1 MKMNGTTT
9 NKFSQLALLALTS
22 AGLVACGGDGSND
35 TAAATAI
42 TTTDIID
49 TSPSAVE
56 NTYQTLQVNAADYEA
71 WKYISLVDGSILELT
86 DEAAA
91 SSTDWHVALRRTA
104 VKLNGGVSG
113 PGSVVAAV
121 ADTQN
126 EFYDSD
132 GVANASV
139 FTNADA
145 DIEAEALDVAYD
157 LSILTFISD
166 SYEPAMTDW
175 YAYDFTTHQ
184 ISADTSVG
192 YLIRHAD
199 NETYSKLFIDA
210 VNYTDITVR
219 YTTQAADT
227 SQFADSEN
235 SFSASF
241 SDDSTELCLDLDA
254 GVETA
259 CTNDTVWDLRYEV
272 NLAARAIN
280 IWTNGGVYGA
290 GNGAVFG
297 PTDADTVEGYTSAT
311 LINNYDIS
319 THYTAD
325 SSLGL
330 FADNSWYAYN
340 LLGEH
345 KLWPNFRTYIIDLDS
360 DDDASTKIAFQVTNY
375 YSLGGSGSPEIR
387 FQIQN
392 AE

>member
-1 MKMNGTTT
+1 MATT
-9 NKFSQLALLALTS
+9 NKLNKITRLSLLAFTS
-22 AGLVACGGDGSND
+22 IGLVACGGDDNND
-35 TAAATAI
+35 STETVAD
-42 TTTDIID
+42 DIID
-49 TSPSAVE
+49 TNPVSNVE
-56 NTYQTLQVNAADYEA
+56 ETTYQTLQVNAADYDE
-71 WKYISLVDGSILELT
+71 WKYISLVNGSILELT
-86 DEAAA
+86 DEAASA
-91 SSTDWHVALRRTA
+91 STDWHLALRRTA

-113 PGSVVAAV
+113 PGAVAAAV
-121 ADTQN
+121 ADAQT
-126 EFYDSD
+126 EFYDSE
-132 GVANASV
+132 GVANTSV

-145 DIEAEALDVAYD
+145 DIEAEALDIDYD
-157 LSILTFISD
+157 TSVLTFISD

-199 NETYSKLFIDA
+199 NATYSKLFIDA
-210 VNYTDITVR
+210 VSYTDITVR

-227 SQFADSEN
+227 TQFADSEN
-235 SFSASF
+235 TFSASF
-241 SDDSTELCLDLDA
+241 AEESTELCLDLDA
-254 GVETA
+254 GESTA

-272 NLAARAIN
+272 NLSARAIN

-297 PTDADTVEGYTSAT
+297 PADIDTVEGYTSAT
-311 LINNYDIS
+311 IINNYDIS

-360 DDDASTKIAFQVTNY
+360 NDDASTKIAFQVSNY
-375 YSLGGSGSPEIR
+375 YSLGASGSPEIR
-387 FQIQN
+387 FQELN

>member
-1 MKMNGTTT
+1 MVTT
-9 NKFSQLALLALTS
+9 NKFMRLSLLAFTS
-22 AGLVACGGDGSND
+22 IGLAACGGDDSNNSTETVAD
-35 TAAATAI
+35 
-42 TTTDIID
+42 DIID
-49 TSPSAVE
+49 TNPVSNVE
-56 NTYQTLQVNAADYEA
+56 ETTYQTLQVNAADYEE
-71 WKYISLVDGSILELT
+71 WKYISLVNGSILELT
-86 DEAAA
+86 DDAA
-91 SSTDWHVALRRTA
+91 STSTDWHVALRRTA

-113 PGSVVAAV
+113 PGAVVAAV
-121 ADTQN
+121 ADTQA
-126 EFYDSD
+126 EFYDSE

-157 LSILTFISD
+157 LSILSFTSD
-166 SYEPAMTDW
+166 SYEPAMTGW

-199 NETYSKLFIDA
+199 NATYSKLFIDA
-210 VNYTDITVR
+210 VSYSDITVR

-235 SFSASF
+235 TFSASF
-241 SDDSTELCLDLDA
+241 AEESTELCLDLDA
-254 GVETA
+254 GESTA

-272 NLAARAIN
+272 NLSARAIN

-297 PTDADTVEGYTSAT
+297 PTEIDTVEAYTSAT
-311 LINNYDIS
+311 IIDSYDIS
-319 THYTAD
+319 GHYTAD
-325 SSLGL
+325 SSLSI
-330 FADNSWYAYN
+330 FSDNSWYAYN
-340 LLGEH
+340 LTGEH
-345 KLWPNFRTYIIDLDS
+345 KLWPNFRTYIIDFDS
-360 DDDASTKIAFQVTNY
+360 EDETSTKLTFQVSNY

-387 FQIQN
+387 FQELN

>member
-1 MKMNGTTT
+1 MVTT
-9 NKFSQLALLALTS
+9 NKFMRLSLLAFTS
-22 AGLVACGGDGSND
+22 IGLAACGGDDSNNSTETVAD
-35 TAAATAI
+35 
-42 TTTDIID
+42 DIID
-49 TSPSAVE
+49 TNPVSNVE
-56 NTYQTLQVNAADYEA
+56 ETTYQTLQVNAADYEE
-71 WKYISLVDGSILELT
+71 WKYISLVNGSILELT
-86 DEAAA
+86 DDAA
-91 SSTDWHVALRRTA
+91 STSTDWHVALRRTA

-113 PGSVVAAV
+113 PGAVVAAV
-121 ADTQN
+121 ADTQA
-126 EFYDSD
+126 EFYDSE

-157 LSILTFISD
+157 LSILSFTSD

-199 NETYSKLFIDA
+199 NATYSKLFIDA
-210 VNYTDITVR
+210 VSYSDITVR

-235 SFSASF
+235 TFSASF
-241 SDDSTELCLDLDA
+241 AEESTELCLDLDA
-254 GVETA
+254 GESTA

-272 NLAARAIN
+272 NLSARAIN

-297 PTDADTVEGYTSAT
+297 PTEIDTVEAYTSAT
-311 LINNYDIS
+311 IIDSYDIS
-319 THYTAD
+319 GHYTAD
-325 SSLGL
+325 SSLSI
-330 FADNSWYAYN
+330 FSDNSWYAYN
-340 LLGEH
+340 LTGEH
-345 KLWPNFRTYIIDLDS
+345 KLWPNFRTYIIDFDS
-360 DDDASTKIAFQVTNY
+360 EDETSTKLTFQVSNY

-387 FQIQN
+387 FQELN

>member
-1 MKMNGTTT
+1 MVTT
-9 NKFSQLALLALTS
+9 NKFMRLSLLAFTS
-22 AGLVACGGDGSND
+22 IGLAACGGDDSNNSTETVAD
-35 TAAATAI
+35 
-42 TTTDIID
+42 DIID
-49 TSPSAVE
+49 TNPVSNVE
-56 NTYQTLQVNAADYEA
+56 ETTYQTLQVNAADYEE
-71 WKYISLVDGSILELT
+71 WKYISLVNGSILELT
-86 DEAAA
+86 DDAA
-91 SSTDWHVALRRTA
+91 STSTDWHVALRRTA

-113 PGSVVAAV
+113 PGAVVAAV
-121 ADTQN
+121 ADTQA
-126 EFYDSD
+126 EFYDSE

-157 LSILTFISD
+157 LSILSFTSD

-199 NETYSKLFIDA
+199 NATYSKLFIDA
-210 VNYTDITVR
+210 VSYSDITVR

-235 SFSASF
+235 TFSASF
-241 SDDSTELCLDLDA
+241 AEESTELCLDLDA
-254 GVETA
+254 GEPTA

-272 NLAARAIN
+272 NLSARAIN

-297 PTDADTVEGYTSAT
+297 PTEIDTVEAYTSAT
-311 LINNYDIS
+311 IIDSYDIS
-319 THYTAD
+319 GHYTAD
-325 SSLGL
+325 SSLSI
-330 FADNSWYAYN
+330 FSDNSWYAYN
-340 LLGEH
+340 LTGEH
-345 KLWPNFRTYIIDLDS
+345 KLWPNFRTYIIDFDS
-360 DDDASTKIAFQVTNY
+360 EDETSTKLTFQVSNY

-387 FQIQN
+387 FQELN

>member
-1 MKMNGTTT
+1 MATT
-9 NKFSQLALLALTS
+9 NKLNKITRLSLLAFTS
-22 AGLVACGGDGSND
+22 IGLVACGGDDNND
-35 TAAATAI
+35 STETVAD
-42 TTTDIID
+42 DIID
-49 TSPSAVE
+49 TNPVSNVE
-56 NTYQTLQVNAADYEA
+56 ETTYQTLQVNAADYDE
-71 WKYISLVDGSILELT
+71 WKYISLVNGSILELT
-86 DEAAA
+86 DEAASA
-91 SSTDWHVALRRTA
+91 STDWHLALRRTA

-113 PGSVVAAV
+113 PGAVAAAV
-121 ADTQN
+121 ADAQT
-126 EFYDSD
+126 EFYDSE
-132 GVANASV
+132 GGANTSV

-145 DIEAEALDVAYD
+145 DIEAEALDIDYD
-157 LSILTFISD
+157 TSVLTFISD

-199 NETYSKLFIDA
+199 NATYSKLFIDA
-210 VNYTDITVR
+210 VSYTDITVR

-227 SQFADSEN
+227 TQFADSEN
-235 SFSASF
+235 TFSASF
-241 SDDSTELCLDLDA
+241 AEESTELCLDLDV
-254 GVETA
+254 GESTA

-272 NLAARAIN
+272 NLSARAIN

-297 PTDADTVEGYTSAT
+297 PTDIDTVEGYTSAT
-311 LINNYDIS
+311 IINNYDIS

-360 DDDASTKIAFQVTNY
+360 NDDASTKIAFQVSNY
-375 YSLGGSGSPEIR
+375 YSLGASGSPEIR
-387 FQIQN
+387 FQELN